1 MITEIKQNE
10 GVILFFGGV
19 ANSGDSHWPNRRILR
34 RQTVGPAILV
44 KERFRIHLVLI
55 FVGTQPSGHYN
66 QRVNGRSVLDGL
78 FFHRNFFSVVR
89 I

>member
-1 MITEIKQNE
+1 MRELFYFLAELQIVAI
-10 GVILFFGGV
+10 VIGPIDEYYV
-19 ANSGDSHWPNRRILR
+19 V
-34 RQTVGPAILV
+34 RQLAPAILV